1 MSNLEEGKTPLIGEA
16 LVVYRRRWYILAL
29 FSFLALYQ
37 CCVWNTWGPVVN
49 SVQVSILLSVKVLK
63 INGFFRLGGTMKKSD
78 GKCSDCVWMGHGHS
92 LFVRQLGLHCI
103 PGIHGPHP
111 LSSGKIYIDVLQ
123 QGKLETSR
131 ILIFAQLCS
140 SPLVLWLWPPLSVV
154 PSLSF
159 LVSQTGEFLSHIPS
173 RVSNAVFLHHIHI
186 PHVSLNVSHCITQ
199 VLVTWNQI

>member
-1 MSNLEEGKTPLIGEA
+1 MSNLEEGKTPLIGES

-63 INGFFRLGGTMKKSD
+63 VNGFFRLGGTMKKSD

-111 LSSGKIYIDVLQ
+111 LSSGKIYIV
-123 QGKLETSR
+123 
-131 ILIFAQLCS
+131 
-140 SPLVLWLWPPLSVV
+140 
-154 PSLSF
+154 
-159 LVSQTGEFLSHIPS
+159 
-173 RVSNAVFLHHIHI
+173 N
-186 PHVSLNVSHCITQ
+186 
-199 VLVTWNQI
+199 